1 MKMVNES
8 IGHIVGA
15 TLIVLSMG
23 LSAAP
28 FGVGGQRPAEA
39 PSDESEIGDLDTNDN
54 GAIVFIA
61 PEGIFRHPGSG
72 KPRLLIRVG
81 DKIGARRGTFKRF
94 HRVVLSNGG
103 RLVFTADIENGDG
116 ESGLFTFREGEG
128 VRPLVLQGLFL
139 AEINGR
145 IAEFGKIGFV
155 SPFAVFHA
163 TVEGSE
169 RGRSGLFYVHVG
181 TGVVRILVFEGQNVG
196 SGEGVFA
203 SFGDFVVNSFPPL
216 SVVVTFQ
223 ASLRD
228 GQHRQGIF
236 AMSVLP
242 VLSEFTRVILLDGG
256 DAPGRR
262 TGRFA
267 EFVSLARS
275 PNELVFTAK
284 LEGGDVGWGIFQ
296 MLFPGLLP
304 GVDIKALAGGSA
316 PLGGEFSEFG
326 ELSINNNELLVF
338 RARLTGGDSPEG
350 LYSVTLGP
358 VLTIILPVA
367 RVGQTVPGTKGG
379 QIASIGDFVLNN
391 DTQTIFQ
398 ARLIGSGQTKEGIFL
413 GQAKR
418 LFTIGISR

>member
-1 MKMVNES
+1 MKMLNEP
-8 IGHIVGA
+8 IGRLVGA
-15 TLIVLSMG
+15 LLIVLSMG
-23 LSAAP
+23 LTVVP
-28 FGVGGQRPAEA
+28 FGAVGQHVAEA

-54 GAIVFIA
+54 GTIVFIA
-61 PEGIFRHPGSG
+61 PEGIFRRAGSG
-72 KPRLLIRVG
+72 KPRLLVRVG
-81 DKIGARRGTFKRF
+81 DKIGPRGGTFKQF
-94 HRVVLSNGG
+94 HRVVLSSGG
-103 RLVFTADIENGDG
+103 RLIFTADIENGDG

-169 RGRSGLFYVHVG
+169 KGRSGLFYVHVG

-196 SGEGVFA
+196 GGEGVFA
-203 SFGDFVVNSFPPL
+203 SFGDFVVNFFPPL

-228 GQHRQGIF
+228 GRHRQGIF
-236 AMSVLP
+236 AMTLLP
-242 VLSEFTRVILLDGG
+242 VLSEFARVVLLDGQ

-296 MLFPGLLP
+296 MLLPGLLP

-379 QIASIGDFVLNN
+379 HIASIGDFVLNN

-398 ARLIGSGQTKEGIFL
+398 ARLIGSDQMREGIFL

-418 LFTIGISR
+418 LFTTGISR

>member
-1 MKMVNES
+1 MMMKGS
-8 IGHIVGA
+8 FGRIVGA
-15 TLIVLSMG
+15 TLMVLSMG
-23 LSAAP
+23 LTAAP
-28 FGVGGQRPAEA
+28 SGAGSQHPMEVP
-39 PSDESEIGDLDTNDN
+39 PDESEIGDLDTNDN

-61 PEGIFRHPGSG
+61 PEGIYRHPGSG
-72 KPRLLIRVG
+72 KPRLIIRVG

-103 RLVFTADIENGDG
+103 RLVFTADIEDGDG

-128 VRPLVLQGLFL
+128 VRPLVLQGFFL

-145 IAEFGKIGFV
+145 IAGFGKIGFV

-181 TGVVRILVFEGQNVG
+181 TGVVRVLVFEGQNVG
-196 SGEGVFA
+196 GGEGVFA
-203 SFGDFVVNSFPPL
+203 SFGDFVVNSFSPL

-223 ASLRD
+223 AGIRD
-228 GQHRQGIF
+228 GRHQQGIF
-236 AMSVLP
+236 AMSLLP
-242 VLSEFTRVILLDGG
+242 VLSEFARIIILDGQ

-262 TGRFA
+262 TGRFT

-275 PNELVFTAK
+275 PNELVFAAK
-284 LEGGDVGWGIFQ
+284 LDGGDVGWGIFQ

-367 RVGQTVPGTKGG
+367 RVGQTVPGTRGG
-379 QIASIGDFVLNN
+379 RIASIGDFVLNN

-398 ARLIGSGQTKEGIFL
+398 ARLVGSDQIREGIFL